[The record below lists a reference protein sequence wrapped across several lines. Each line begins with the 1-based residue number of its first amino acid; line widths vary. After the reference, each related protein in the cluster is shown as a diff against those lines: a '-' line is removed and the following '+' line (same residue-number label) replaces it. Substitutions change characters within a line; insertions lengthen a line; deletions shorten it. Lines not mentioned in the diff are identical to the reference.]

1 MGYDPFTLTQWS
13 DEMKYYK
20 RFDHWTIKYR
30 SGAVRYVR
38 SEEAARSESLMYPD
52 SVLAIYAPLYAD

>member
-1 MGYDPFTLTQWS
+1 M
-13 DEMKYYK
+13 ERNMKYHK

-38 SEEAARSESLMYPD
+38 SEEAARSEALMYPD